1 MGINLTKQI
10 GLVKHI
16 NKRTFSSILIVLA
29 VAIGL
34 SASSAAFGQNGA
46 PAAIKPN
53 VSSTAFGLNAPSS
66 FFGLNASPITF
77 AQNPGE
83 PLPLEGRIIVLDA
96 GHGLGADNFFEGYS
110 EQATMLS
117 LALRIKPLL
126 QELGAEVYLTRPTEQ
141 YVSLPVRAALI
152 NRLALLELRETLV
165 SEHAALNSGFG
176 AGRLSAR
183 INDIDRLLRIIQNI
197 IDDYETYAPILM
209 NFPFDHTFERRIH
222 PALERVFR
230 LQNDPRLYE
239 RFLVISL
246 HSNATGRPINT
257 SINGADAFVMS
268 NTRHTSVNYFNEYS
282 NIERSRY
289 FADLILDGID
299 SLGIQRRQIREA
311 AFFILREH
319 NLPAVLVE
327 NGFHTNAEDRA
338 KLMCDEFLDQLA
350 RVYVEA
356 VLGYFEFVA
365 GNP

>member
-1 MGINLTKQI
+1 MK
-10 GLVKHI
+10 K
-16 NKRTFSSILIVLA
+16 KTFSSVLIILA
-29 VAIGL
+29 VAFGL
-34 SASSAAFGQNGA
+34 SASSAAFGLDAPHAAFGQNA
-46 PAAIKPN
+46 SLAAI
-53 VSSTAFGLNAPSS
+53 S
-66 FFGLNASPITF
+66 LNASPAAF
-77 AQNPGE
+77 AQAPDE
-83 PLPLEGRIIVLDA
+83 LLPLEGRIIVLDA

-126 QELGAEVYLTRPTEQ
+126 WELGAEVYLTRPTEE

-152 NRLALLELRETLV
+152 NSLALHELREALV
-165 SEHAALNSGFG
+165 SEKAYLNGG
-176 AGRLSAR
+176 AGTSRISMR
-183 INDIDRLLRIIQNI
+183 INEIDRLIPIIQHI

-230 LQNDPRLYE
+230 LQNDPRLYS

-257 SINGADAFVMS
+257 SINGADVFVMS

-299 SLGIQRRQIREA
+299 SLGIQRREIREA

-338 KLMCDEFLDQLA
+338 LLMCDEFLDKLA
-350 RVYVEA
+350 VAYVEA
-356 VLGYFEFVA
+356 ILGYFGSVS
-365 GNP
+365 